1 MSKIHRGIL
10 LALSTAFISGIA
22 NFIAKIGVT
31 VADPLV
37 HTALRVSTVA
47 LALTLLMHHKHGLF
61 SVTQLSS
68 KNKLKLLAIGLVGG
82 SVPFM
87 LFFVGLTK
95 TTALTAALIHKTLY
109 IWVAFLA
116 IFFLK
121 EKITFK
127 QMLGYTVVL
136 WGNLFLFQKAEF
148 KFAVGELMILSATI
162 LWAIENV
169 VAKSALSEVKPIV
182 VAWARLTIGAIVIT
196 TIALLMG
203 KGELL
208 MSLTAPQIVT
218 IAAGA
223 TTLFFYVVTW
233 YTALS
238 LAPATLVAALLVPA
252 TLITNVLT
260 GVFITHAFTFP
271 QVIHGVLV
279 ILGVGIIVYF
289 SRRVQVSFGKMA
301 KEHVAKRPS

>member
-1 MSKIHRGIL
+1 MNMKKVHRGIL
-10 LALSTAFISGIA
+10 LAATTAVISGVA

-31 VADPLV
+31 VADPFV
-37 HTALRVSTVA
+37 HTTLRVSTVA
-47 LALTLLMHHKHGLF
+47 LALTLVVHRKYGL
-61 SVTQLSS
+61 SNITQVSP
-68 KNKLKLLAIGLVGG
+68 KNKLKLFAIGLVGG
-82 SVPFM
+82 SLPFI

-95 TTALTAALIHKTLY
+95 TTALNAALIHKTLF

-121 EKITFK
+121 EKLTAK
-127 QMLGYTVVL
+127 QIVGFVVVL
-136 WGNLFLFQKAEF
+136 WGNLFLLRGAKFQLGT
-148 KFAVGELMILSATI
+148 GELMILAATI

-169 VAKSALSEVKPIV
+169 IAKSVLSKVKPII

-196 TIALLMG
+196 TVTLLLG
-203 KGELL
+203 KGEMLIA
-208 MSLTAPQIVT
+208 LTTPQIVT

-252 TLITNVLT
+252 TLVTNILT
-260 GVFITHAFTFP
+260 GLFITQTLSFP
-271 QVIHGVLV
+271 QIVHGILV
-279 ILGVGIIVYF
+279 IIGVGVIVYF
-289 SRRVQVSFGKMA
+289 SYYKKAEISELLVRR
-301 KEHVAKRPS
+301 